1 MKITRIDSFMIWT
14 EDYRKLADW
23 YMEMFGLAQ
32 EEEISLPDD
41 TGVTLKVGDGS
52 VLFWIGNHSGVKGK
66 SKDPFRIMIGF
77 QVDDVYKAHEELSKK
92 GVEFI
97 SKPKVS
103 PTGDYDVVTAKDPE
117 GNIIQ
122 LFHDHD

>member
-1 MKITRIDSFMIWT
+1 MIWT